1 MVEENS
7 KSSFKKHST
16 VLIILQVVLIALLV
30 FLGLNRGLDLGLPN
44 FSMEKLFMV
53 SLVLVTLSGIFVL
66 VYVIVGL
73 FRYDIANTSFVKRV
87 NYKALVTLIL
97 IAMFIGAVILFIDLV
112 QVGGNI
118 EELTWGSLIF
128 GLIGFTIL
136 GISSFFVIF
145 LIVDEVKLAM

>member
-7 KSSFKKHST
+7 ISSFKKHSK

-30 FLGLNRGLDLGLPN
+30 ILGLNRGLDLGVPN
-44 FSMEKLFMV
+44 FSIEKLFMV
-53 SLVLVTLSGIFVL
+53 SLVLTTLFGLFVL
-66 VYVIVGL
+66 IYVLVGL
-73 FRYDIANTSFVKRV
+73 FRYDIANTSFIKRV
-87 NYKALVTLIL
+87 NYKALMTLIF
-97 IAMFIGAVILFIDLV
+97 IAMIIGAVILFVNLV

-136 GISSFFVIF
+136 GIASFFVIF
-145 LIVDEVKLAM
+145 LIIDEVRLVI